1 MSLHKNH
8 ASQGCIVAFTLRPSS
23 QCYQAYLSPTCSKHM
38 LLLMWSVCCVT
49 TVPVRPHNLSVIGA
63 AGQAVGAGLPFYA
76 GVAAS
81 GAQLA
86 WQIAAV
92 DLDSQADCLAKFG
105 SNKWHGAAL
114 FSGIV
119 LDRLLA

>member
-1 MSLHKNH
+1 MHE
-8 ASQGCIVAFTLRPSS
+8 QRVADVVPARSGTARATS
-23 QCYQAYLSPTCSKHM
+23 AYLHAAC
-38 LLLMWSVCCVT
+38 
-49 TVPVRPHNLSVIGA
+49 A

-86 WQIAAV
+86 WQIGAV

>member
-1 MSLHKNH
+1 MLH
-8 ASQGCIVAFTLRPSS
+8 
-23 QCYQAYLSPTCSKHM
+23 
-38 LLLMWSVCCVT
+38 MWSMCCST
-49 TVPVRPHNLSVIGA
+49 TVPVRSDNLSVTGA